1 MFASRSIRTY
11 LLAALIA
18 LCGAC
23 TATTG
28 KETRNLMADNAPST
42 QTEISAPHIVAA
54 NDLKGSVI
62 VTQRGAIKI
71 HTYVSPADSFLVTT
85 QIIEGPS
92 KLIVFDGQALKP
104 YAEEVATYVQRLGKP
119 VDRIILSHG
128 HPDHWA
134 GLEALLER
142 LPETPVYSLAGVTS
156 FVRAAGEQM
165 LGNLRKKFGDKVAS
179 QVVLPSRVLHTGAQ
193 TIDGIGFDFRELLDG
208 EASIQ
213 LVALMPDQKVV
224 LAFDLVFAPGEHVF
238 TVQPTFDHWIGI
250 LDGLK
255 ALGGYDTIMIGHG
268 RPTGRAAY
276 DATIAYLQRAKQIHA
291 WSKDAKSYADAL
303 KAAFPDREQPGW
315 VDFSSMILYA
325 HH

>member
-1 MFASRSIRTY
+1 MSTSTSIRTH
-11 LLAALIA
+11 LLAALFA

-28 KETRNLMADNAPST
+28 KETRNVMTDHTTST
-42 QTEISAPHIVAA
+42 QHDVEAPHPVAA
-54 NDLKGSVI
+54 SDLKGTVI

-85 QIIEGPS
+85 QIVEGPS
-92 KLIVFDGQALKP
+92 KLIVFDGQALTP
-104 YAEEVATYVQRLGKP
+104 YAQDVATYIQRIGKP

-134 GLEALLER
+134 GLEALLAR
-142 LPETPVYSLAGVTS
+142 LPETPVYALADVTG
-156 FVRAAGEQM
+156 FVRTAGEQM
-165 LGNLRKKFGDKVAS
+165 LGNLRRKFADKVAS
-179 QVVLPSRVLHTGAQ
+179 QVVLPSRVLEAGTQ
-193 TIDGIGFDFRELLDG
+193 TLDGIRFDFRELLDG
-208 EASIQ
+208 EANIQ

-250 LDGLK
+250 LDTLK
-255 ALGGYDTIMIGHG
+255 ATDGYDTIMIGHG
-268 RPTGRAAY
+268 RPTDRSAY
-276 DATIAYLQRAKQIHA
+276 DATIAYLRRAKQIHA
-291 WSKDAKSYADAL
+291 WSKDAKAYADGL